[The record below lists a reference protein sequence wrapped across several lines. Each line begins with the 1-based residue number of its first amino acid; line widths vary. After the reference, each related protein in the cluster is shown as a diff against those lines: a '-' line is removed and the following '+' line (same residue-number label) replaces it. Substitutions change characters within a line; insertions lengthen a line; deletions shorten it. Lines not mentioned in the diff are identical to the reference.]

1 MSTIVL
7 KAAKE
12 IALKLKTKIEFI
24 DAPVTGSTP
33 AAISGTLT
41 IFVGGNKNI
50 FDKIKPVLE
59 AMGKYTLYRKN
70 RIGTAIKLVNNMIVA
85 IEMVAVAE
93 AMLLADEQKFQ
104 GKWRLKLENAP
115 IMSNYMRMKM
125 NNIVNNDFSTLF
137 SARNMEKTSSLR

>member
-12 IALKLKTKIEFI
+12 IALKLKKQKIEFI

-59 AMGKYTLYRKN
+59 AMGKNIHYT
-70 RIGTAIKLVNNMIVA
+70 
-85 IEMVAVAE
+85 
-93 AMLLADEQKFQ
+93 
-104 GKWRLKLENAP
+104 GKTGSE
-115 IMSNYMRMKM
+115 
-125 NNIVNNDFSTLF
+125 
-137 SARNMEKTSSLR
+137 LRQ